1 MLVLSR
7 KLNQAIIIDGKTRV
21 TVVHIRGKHVRLGIE
36 APESIGVLREELCD
50 QFRKGDQ
57 PADLTPGAVRKR
69 PRNG

>member
-21 TVVHIRGKHVRLGIE
+21 TLVHVRGKQVRLGIE
-36 APESIGVLREELCD
+36 APDSIGILREELCD

-57 PADLTPGAVRKR
+57 SPEPTPAAVRKR